1 MTNADDAGFHDIVAN
16 TLDMILDHV
25 LALQR
30 RTLALQTIV
39 ERAQL
44 ATPGEI
50 DALMRALAD
59 ASTAEIEFAPEY
71 EELRRMRAQVQRVA
85 ADQQKKAKESGD
97 DEYPT

>member
-1 MTNADDAGFHDIVAN
+1 VAN

-44 ATPGEI
+44 VLRWHCGVEKE
-50 DALMRALAD
+50 LA
-59 ASTAEIEFAPEY
+59 
-71 EELRRMRAQVQRVA
+71 
-85 ADQQKKAKESGD
+85 
-97 DEYPT
+97 

>member
-1 MTNADDAGFHDIVAN
+1 MTKADDASFHDIVAN

-59 ASTAEIEFAPEY
+59 AATAEIEFAPEY
-71 EELRRMRAQVQRVA
+71 EEFRRMRAQVQRV
-85 ADQQKKAKESGD
+85 QKAKESGD
-97 DEYPT
+97 DESPT